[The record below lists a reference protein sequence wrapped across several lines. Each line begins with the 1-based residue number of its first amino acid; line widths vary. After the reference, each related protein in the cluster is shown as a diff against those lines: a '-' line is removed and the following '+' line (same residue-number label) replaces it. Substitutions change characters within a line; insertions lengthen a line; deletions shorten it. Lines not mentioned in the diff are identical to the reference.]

1 MYIRVRFSIESKL
14 PLHVV
19 EGEHVGLSSL
29 KPDNFLMGVFAWS
42 HRLYLIDFGLSKR
55 YIDGKTRR
63 HIVYREGKGLTGTP
77 RYASINSHLGKE
89 QSRRDDLEALGYVLV
104 YLYQGRASLSHRL
117 ARSLSAAVS
126 RSPMARSQSSC

>member
-1 MYIRVRFSIESKL
+1 MFTVDARLRTFF
-14 PLHVV
+14 
-19 EGEHVGLSSL
+19 SL

-55 YIDGKTRR
+55 FIDGKTRR
-63 HIVYREGKGLTGTP
+63 HIAYRDGKGLTGTP

-104 YLYQGRASLSHRL
+104 YLYQGRSLFESFSFDHLSNIVVSTRSTL
-117 ARSLSAAVS
+117 ARS
-126 RSPMARSQSSC
+126 SCCR